1 LDTKTAH
8 TGNLGQRDCR
18 KFYAVDQ
25 LVFVAETA
33 VKLRL
38 LLQEEGLE
46 SWSKVTGG
54 KGLHVMAPIERC
66 ITHDA
71 ARISCKRQTQ
81 RLAATDPG
89 RYTIVSSP
97 ARRENRIFIDY
108 QRNGR
113 GNTAIGT
120 YSSRARPGFPI
131 AAPVSW
137 AQVER
142 GMRSDAFTIE
152 HPFPPAGG
160 YQRLTHT
167 RRPLRHQQ
175 TQRRRRH
182 HLRRRRC
189 QYCTRSMRS

>member
-1 LDTKTAH
+1 
-8 TGNLGQRDCR
+8 
-18 KFYAVDQ
+18 
-25 LVFVAETA
+25 
-33 VKLRL
+33 
-38 LLQEEGLE
+38 
-46 SWSKVTGG
+46 
-54 KGLHVMAPIERC
+54 MAPIERG

-71 ARISCKRQTQ
+71 ARIYCKRLAK
-81 RLAATDPG
+81 RLAATDP
-89 RYTIVSSP
+89 RPYTIVSAP

-108 QRNGR
+108 LRNGR

-120 YSSRARPGFPI
+120 YSPRARPGFPI

-137 AQVER
+137 AQVE
-142 GMRSDAFTIE
+142 GGIRSDAFTIE

-167 RRPLRHQQ
+167 RRPRRHQQ

-182 HLRRRRC
+182 HLRRRRR